1 MSAIQ
6 IRSMNQASILCGNF
20 VEFAA
25 YHATDS
31 EKSGMTRMPPGVIN
45 NNRSVGIDY
54 QGEQHA
60 FYRRS
65 NVVNDETA
73 T

>member
-1 MSAIQ
+1 M
-6 IRSMNQASILCGNF
+6 
-20 VEFAA
+20 EFAA

-31 EKSGMTRMPPGVIN
+31 EKSGMTPTGRMPPGVIN